1 MNALSDEAL
10 HSADLARCGACNSP
24 AALSSS
30 LACSRASTY
39 RSRRSDAGPREVPP
53 CLGRHS
59 PEWSDLEVGSHQG
72 QAWAGRA
79 LALQTGP
86 SLVRRRACPVGTR
99 GGGSKS
105 LLSCITLY
113 TQQKSEAN
121 MARLAVALALAAGA
135 QAFMAPVTTQPAK
148 TVVYGKGGELRD
160 RTNQCGILGSCRPL
174 SRPRC
179 TGRWLQQQ
187 ALQPS
192 SRLRKRYAKKRP
204 QRDKFAPRRDLRTR
218 PKKKISPARA
228 SRRAETRGQK

>member
-1 MNALSDEAL
+1 MGRESSCIANRTLSRQKEGV
-10 HSADLARCGACNSP
+10 SGGN
-24 AALSSS
+24 
-30 LACSRASTY
+30 
-39 RSRRSDAGPREVPP
+39 
-53 CLGRHS
+53 
-59 PEWSDLEVGSHQG
+59 
-72 QAWAGRA
+72 
-79 LALQTGP
+79 
-86 SLVRRRACPVGTR
+86 TR
-99 GGGSKS
+99 GGSKS

-192 SRLRKRYAKKRP
+192 SWLSNCDAKKRP
-204 QRDKFAPRRDLRTR
+204 LRDKTPAAPRP
-218 PKKKISPARA
+218 PKRKKIKSHPRA
-228 SRRAETRGQK
+228 S

>member
-1 MNALSDEAL
+1 MGRESSCIANRTLSRQKEGV
-10 HSADLARCGACNSP
+10 SGGN
-24 AALSSS
+24 
-30 LACSRASTY
+30 
-39 RSRRSDAGPREVPP
+39 
-53 CLGRHS
+53 
-59 PEWSDLEVGSHQG
+59 
-72 QAWAGRA
+72 
-79 LALQTGP
+79 
-86 SLVRRRACPVGTR
+86 TR
-99 GGGSKS
+99 GGSKS

-192 SRLRKRYAKKRP
+192 SWLSNFDAKKRP
-204 QRDKFAPRRDLRTR
+204 PRDKTPAAPRPPKLQ
-218 PKKKISPARA
+218 KKKSRPRA
-228 SRRAETRGQK
+228 S

>member
-1 MNALSDEAL
+1 MGRESSCIANRTLSRQKEGV
-10 HSADLARCGACNSP
+10 SGGN
-24 AALSSS
+24 
-30 LACSRASTY
+30 
-39 RSRRSDAGPREVPP
+39 
-53 CLGRHS
+53 
-59 PEWSDLEVGSHQG
+59 
-72 QAWAGRA
+72 
-79 LALQTGP
+79 
-86 SLVRRRACPVGTR
+86 TR
-99 GGGSKS
+99 GGSKS

-204 QRDKFAPRRDLRTR
+204 LRDKLAPRRDLRRRLKKKKSRARGITPRRVAAPPKRTGAPRRTR
-218 PKKKISPARA
+218 PR
-228 SRRAETRGQK
+228 RRANK